1 MICQKCGINA
11 ATNHIH
17 TVLNG
22 IVKDVYLCSSCAKQ
36 GGNNAFSNG
45 DIFHMFSHLLNGE
58 NIAQKSL
65 KKCEL
70 CGSTIEDIS
79 KTGRVGCANCYET
92 FKTELG
98 PTLLRIH
105 GRVEHIGKRPKKDIN
120 SKEISSEMTEN
131 IERKDDILE
140 LKEQLKNA
148 IMTENYEQA
157 AVIRDEIKKREA
169 K

>member
-1 MICQKCGINA
+1 MICQKCGKNA

-45 DIFHMFSHLLNGE
+45 DLFEMFSHLLKGE

-79 KTGRVGCANCYET
+79 KTGRVGCDNCYEV
-92 FKTELG
+92 FKEELG
-98 PTLLRIH
+98 PTLIRIH
-105 GRVEHIGKRPKKDIN
+105 GRTEHIGKRPKQAIKVNDTEP
-120 SKEISSEMTEN
+120 KMTEN
-131 IERKDDILE
+131 VEPKDDILE

-157 AVIRDEIKKREA
+157 AFIRDEIKKREA